1 MITKEEAIKLV
12 EKQLRKIE
20 FGDNYRIDE
29 CNIKEHDWG
38 WVISYNTESF
48 LETDDS
54 QFALMGNGP
63 FLVHRENGKIE
74 SIPSSESEDVNIDS
88 WLQND
93 DE

>member
-1 MITKEEAIKLV
+1 MITKKEAIKLV

-20 FGDNYRIDE
+20 FEENYRIDE
-29 CNIKEHDWG
+29 LNTKEHDWG
-38 WVISYNTESF
+38 WVIYYNTERF
-48 LETDDS
+48 LETNDS

-74 SIPSSESEDVNIDS
+74 SVSSSEIEAGHIDS
-88 WLQND
+88 WMQAD